1 MARFFCN
8 NSHTSKI
15 VSIILCFLFLVS
27 EGRAQTQNLNTE
39 KWVFKLGFA
48 LNRSF
53 VIDKNFSLINYN
65 GNGPGFNS
73 TINFKS
79 KNVEQEL
86 SFSYSSY
93 QLKNKYQNK
102 LDESYINGNYTSLFC
117 LTNRE
122 KKGFKLLAGPNLSV
136 MHNTR
141 KYEGFLN
148 NNNTFDFASSLGASI
163 EFDCGINKL
172 MKGITLKNR
181 FPQYEIDSFISNH
194 TLTKRFK
201 KTFKCSIINNQIKI
215 NKATFNSYNA
225 AIIADFYRIIL
236 LVSKINFSYESVFSD
251 ASKINSVKQL
261 KKNDHQIY
269 SYIVST
275 LNPEINKSRV
285 KHRVANAGHS
295 VPENKI
301 EERYYKSL
309 INIKK
314 VIPFSHRAFI
324 IDNSQQYEPVLITEV
339 FEGKTIKYLNQHY
352 QPNWLK
358 NLIKL

>member
-1 MARFFCN
+1 MQVEVQNKVRI
-8 NSHTSKI
+8 I
-15 VSIILCFLFLVS
+15 VGPNGSGKSTLFNLLENEFNLDIGVFINADEILKQ
-27 EGRAQTQNLNTE
+27 A
-39 KWVFKLGFA
+39 KLTG
-48 LNRSF
+48 
-53 VIDKNFSLINYN
+53 LINF
-65 GNGPGFNS
+65 P
-73 TINFKS
+73 
-79 KNVEQEL
+79 
-86 SFSYSSY
+86 
-93 QLKNKYQNK
+93 
-102 LDESYINGNYTSLFC
+102 
-117 LTNRE
+117 
-122 KKGFKLLAGPNLSV
+122 
-136 MHNTR
+136 
-141 KYEGFLN
+141 
-148 NNNTFDFASSLGASI
+148 
-163 EFDCGINKL
+163 
-172 MKGITLKNR
+172 ITLKNR

>member
-27 EGRAQTQNLNTE
+27 EGRAQTQNLNME

-122 KKGFKLLAGPNLSV
+122 NKGFKLLAGPNLSV

-163 EFDCGINKL
+163 EFGCGINKF

-181 FPQYEIDSFISNH
+181 FAMPFFSFVEQPVYGSEGFLFYSNNEEPVAKNMNAFVGPGKYFRVTNTISIDKVLAQH
-194 TLTKRFK
+194 HK
-201 KTFKCSIINNQIKI
+201 
-215 NKATFNSYNA
+215 
-225 AIIADFYRIIL
+225 IIL
-236 LVSKINFSYESVFSD
+236 AYLVD
-251 ASKINSVKQL
+251 
-261 KKNDHQIY
+261 
-269 SYIVST
+269 
-275 LNPEINKSRV
+275 
-285 KHRVANAGHS
+285 
-295 VPENKI
+295 
-301 EERYYKSL
+301 YYKISTIREVKRNNNSL
-309 INIKK
+309 
-314 VIPFSHRAFI
+314 VLSYGFI
-324 IDNSQQYEPVLITEV
+324 L
-339 FEGKTIKYLNQHY
+339 
-352 QPNWLK
+352 
-358 NLIKL
+358 